1 MKFLIYGFENM
12 LNHKIYVGQTCRT
25 LKERI
30 QQHKNAKSLIGRAI
44 RKYGLESFFIVILA
58 ECESKEEANELEIYL
73 IKTLN
78 CKAPNGY
85 NCTDGG
91 DGGLGVVVSEETRK
105 KLSEAQKKRYKNPKE
120 RKKISLAN
128 KKRYENPEALKKFY
142 ENPEEHKKLSDA
154 QKKRYANPLSHEKK
168 SIEQK
173 KRFENPEERKRVSL
187 GNKKRYADPAEH
199 EKTSLANKKHFENPE
214 ERKKISDALKA
225 RNKKIREQKNL
236 ENQNKS

>member
-12 LNHKIYVGQTCRT
+12 FNHKIYVGQTCRT

-91 DGGLGVVVSEETRK
+91 EGGSGHNISSEGRKKVSLANSNRKQSEET
-105 KLSEAQKKRYKNPKE
+105 
-120 RKKISLAN
+120 
-128 KKRYENPEALKKFY
+128 
-142 ENPEEHKKLSDA
+142 
-154 QKKRYANPLSHEKK
+154 
-168 SIEQK
+168 
-173 KRFENPEERKRVSL
+173 
-187 GNKKRYADPAEH
+187 
-199 EKTSLANKKHFENPE
+199 
-214 ERKKISDALKA
+214 RKKISDALKA